1 MLAAFIPD
9 VSLPVHSDKLMKVQ
23 SRHFAGARALL
34 VIALAEGLSFAALST
49 NSDAAKA
56 SAPPLLRI
64 QADPRVE
71 LMSVLF
77 RLAGNSEYSR
87 CFIPAYDAAVE
98 QHFRRFSEHDA
109 VKEARLLRR
118 VRGVS
123 YDACMSMAVHLSN
136 ASDLQLLVPLDPW
149 PETLDRRWTRPD
161 IRRFLEAARSFAKDA
176 SFLKF
181 FETHRG
187 LYDATEARMRAIM
200 ESEGHLEW
208 FPEFFGD
215 RPRAAFT
222 LTPGLLNGGSCYGA
236 RCKRVD
242 GHEDLYCIMGIWTTD
257 TNGLPCFDRGLV
269 QTVVHEFGHSFAN
282 PIIDRHWAE
291 LQAAGEALFEPV
303 AATMR
308 SQAYSSGRTL
318 LYESLV
324 RACEVRYALR
334 HNGPEEA
341 RNWTVYQKSRGF
353 LWTQELSDVL
363 GEYEAD
369 RAKYPDLES
378 FAPRLVTFFKQYAES
393 FAKRRKELARKRPKV
408 VSTVPAN
415 GAKEVD
421 PGLTVFKVV
430 FDRPMLNES
439 WSLAGD
445 IANYPEGAGQPY
457 YDASRK
463 TWSAPVKL
471 QPQRTYTFM
480 LNSHVLEDF
489 KSEEGV
495 PLEPVTVTFTT
506 ARAKAN

>member
-1 MLAAFIPD
+1 ML
-9 VSLPVHSDKLMKVQ
+9 L
-23 SRHFAGARALL
+23 
-34 VIALAEGLSFAALST
+34 IALAEGLSFGAAST
-49 NSDAAKA
+49 NSELAKA
-56 SAPPLLRI
+56 APPSLRI
-64 QADPRVE
+64 QVDARVE

-87 CFIPAYDAAVE
+87 CFIPAYEAAVE
-98 QHFRRFSEHDA
+98 QHFKKFSEHEA
-109 VKEARLLRR
+109 VKMARLVRR
-118 VRGVS
+118 IRGVS
-123 YDACMSMAVHLSN
+123 YDACMSMAVHLSD
-136 ASDLQLLVPLDPW
+136 ASNLQLRVPLDPW
-149 PETLDRRWTRPD
+149 PQTLDSRWTRPD
-161 IRRFLEAARSFAKDA
+161 TRRFLEAVRSFVRDA
-176 SFLKF
+176 SFREFLEHHRALY
-181 FETHRG
+181 ET
-187 LYDATEARMRAIM
+187 TVARMR
-200 ESEGHLEW
+200 STLEKEARLDW
-208 FPEFFGD
+208 FTEFFGGES
-215 RPRAAFT
+215 RATFT
-222 LTPGLLNGGSCYGA
+222 LTPGLLNGGSCYGV
-236 RCKRVD
+236 RCKRAD
-242 GHEDLYCIMGIWTTD
+242 GQEDLYCIMGIWTTD
-257 TNGLPCFDRGLV
+257 TNGLPCFDHGMV

-282 PIIDRHWAE
+282 PVIDRHLTE
-291 LQAAGEALFEPV
+291 LRAAGEALFEPV
-303 AATMR
+303 AGTMR

-334 HNGPEEA
+334 HRGPEEA

-393 FAKRRKELARKRPKV
+393 FTKRRKELARKRPKV

-415 GAKEVD
+415 GSKDVA

-445 IANYPEGAGQPY
+445 TANYPEGAGQPS

-506 ARAKAN
+506 DGAKVK